1 MIKESTLEAK
11 IIELITANATLAKLT
26 TKATVQA
33 LNPLDYEVNN
43 DIGAILVSCNGSDAS
58 GDMFAKARF
67 NREFRFTV
75 SLGVRNLTSN
85 EELWDYKN
93 LITSVL
99 DYVKPFSY
107 MSRIYP
113 VNDFPKYPTPING
126 VFWVEMNYKIN
137 NYMS

>member
-1 MIKESTLEAK
+1 MIKESTLEET
-11 IIELITANATLAKLT
+11 IIGLITANPTLAKLT
-26 TKATVQA
+26 VKATVQA
-33 LNPLDYEVNN
+33 LNPIDYEVNN
-43 DIGAILVSCNGSDAS
+43 DLGAILVSCNGSDAS
-58 GDMFAKARF
+58 QDMFTKARF

-85 EELWDYKN
+85 EELWNYKN

-99 DYVKPFSY
+99 DYTKPYTY

-113 VNDFPKYPTPING
+113 VNDYPKYPTPING